1 MLSRVPAVA
10 RILIAALAAAGAIA
24 LCAACS
30 SNDAQPEPAAA
41 PAPAAEQRQALP
53 EPARQPE
60 SKEDDPAQAE
70 QAGQAEPAERE
81 EAAEPGG
88 AVEQQAEEAEQEPEQ
103 EEDERPQTV
112 FTYLPTDAVRT
123 AEGIPIIRDNRS
135 PVNYGYN
142 DYWRTLWGIRILDF
156 DELGAGCPYRD
167 CIPSIENPRFET
179 IDEAAAVLVDAMPL
193 VHVEVDG
200 DARGY
205 PLDILTRRE
214 IVNDVIGGEPIA
226 VTFCPLCNTAIGFKR
241 TIGGEVLEFG
251 VSGLL
256 RNSDLVMYD
265 RATQTLWQQATGR
278 AIIGAYVGA
287 RLEKVSAVIV
297 SFGQFR
303 EEFPDGLVLSRDG
316 GTYGRN
322 PYVNYDSDET
332 PFLFRGEIDPRLSGI
347 ERVVGIE
354 TTSPADGSPEYIAYP
369 WSAVSER
376 RVINDVRGG
385 APIAVF
391 WAPGANTA
399 LGAANIAE
407 AADIGAAA
415 VFDARIGDIALFFEP
430 NPDDPQTFLDNATG
444 STWNIFGRAVAGQF
458 EGVQLAPVI
467 HADYFWFA
475 WAAFH
480 PDTEVFGQG

>member
-1 MLSRVPAVA
+1 MLNRVPTAA
-10 RILIAALAAAGAIA
+10 RIPIAALAAAIAIA
-24 LCAACS
+24 FSAACS
-30 SNDAQPEPAAA
+30 SDDAEPESAAA
-41 PAPAAEQRQALP
+41 PAPAAEQQQAQP

-60 SKEDDPAQAE
+60 SEGDDPAQAE
-70 QAGQAEPAERE
+70 DPAQAGQAGQAGQAE
-81 EAAEPGG
+81 AAEPDG
-88 AVEQQAEEAEQEPEQ
+88 AVEQQAQEQEQEAE
-103 EEDERPQTV
+103 DRPQTV
-112 FTYLPTDAVRT
+112 FTYLPTDAAET

-142 DYWRTLWGIRILDF
+142 DYWRTLWGIRILEF
-156 DELGAGCPYRD
+156 DELGPGCPYRD

-179 IDEAAAVLVDAMPL
+179 VGEAAAVLVDAMPL
-193 VHVEVDG
+193 VHVEVNG

-287 RLEKVSAVIV
+287 RLEKVSASIV

-303 EEFPDGLVLSRDG
+303 GEFPNGLVLSREG

-354 TTSPADGSPEYIAYP
+354 TASPADGSPEYIAYP
-369 WSAVSER
+369 WSALSER

-391 WAPGANTA
+391 WTPGANTA

-444 STWNIFGRAVAGQF
+444 STWNIFGRAV
-458 EGVQLAPVI
+458 EGGLEGAQLAPVI